1 MQLSIQ
7 RLSKTY
13 SNGVRALHDVSLTMS
28 NGMFGLLGPNGAG
41 KSSLMRTIAT
51 LQEADSGAIQLE
63 AAGFGGSGGKG
74 SGGSNGKGSGSSD
87 GRGLDVL
94 REKTRVRQLLG
105 YLPQEFGVYPKVSAE
120 RMLDHIARLKGV
132 SDGRE
137 RKELVGALLE
147 NVNLS
152 KDRKKHLGTYSGGMK
167 QRFGIAQ
174 ALIGNPRLIIVDEP
188 TAGLDPAER
197 NRFYNLLSQL
207 GENTIVILSTHIVE
221 DVSTLCS
228 NFAIICMGEVL
239 YAGEPDRAVEELAG
253 KIFTKAISKL
263 ELETYQNRYNVIS
276 TQLKAGKL
284 HIRVIQDTRAGS
296 GLAADG
302 IAALAADGFEAA
314 PPNLEDVY
322 FSNISTRMDVNTI

>member
-1 MQLSIQ
+1 MKLTINS
-7 RLSKTY
+7 LSKTY
-13 SNGVRALHDVSLTMS
+13 SNGVRALKDVSLILD

-51 LQEADSGAIQLE
+51 LQEADEGTVFL
-63 AAGFGGSGGKG
+63 
-74 SGGSNGKGSGSSD
+74 D
-87 GRGLDVL
+87 DLDVL
-94 REKTRVRQLLG
+94 KNKTRVRQLLG
-105 YLPQEFGVYPKVSAE
+105 YLPQEFGVYPKISAE

-132 SDGRE
+132 ENGGE
-137 RKELVGALLE
+137 RKELVGSLLE

-207 GENTIVILSTHIVE
+207 GEKTIVILSTHIVE

-228 NFAIICMGEVL
+228 NFAIICQGEVL
-239 YAGEPDRAVEELAG
+239 YSGNPDTAVNELEY
-253 KIFTKAISKL
+253 KIFSKAIGLS
-263 ELETYQNRYNVIS
+263 ELPAYQEKFNVIS
-276 TQLKAGKL
+276 TQLKTGRL
-284 HIRVIQDTRAGS
+284 HIRILQERSPGE
-296 GLAADG
+296 
-302 IAALAADGFEAA
+302 GFTQTT
-314 PPNLEDVY
+314 PNLEDVY
-322 FSNISTRMDVNTI
+322 FSNIATRVDVNTI